1 LTEQVFTATLLKR
14 GLDEELKEQLAKA
27 RGCVM
32 DKLVFYDLKS
42 GKLAIS
48 SFLNQSNSTCL
59 PGREIS

>member
-1 LTEQVFTATLLKR
+1 LTEQISTATLLKN
-14 GLDEELKEQLAKA
+14 LDEKLKEPLAKV